1 MTAILTYATTQIRA
15 FFRDP
20 VALFFII
27 ALPLIFLV
35 VFGSI
40 FRDTAT
46 NFRVAVIDRS
56 GTAFT
61 QQLWDTPEAEDLFT
75 VVEVESLD
83 DAKEQ
88 MGRGQIDSIIEL
100 PPGFGDV
107 AQVGDIQ
114 APAGQMTVFY
124 SESSPQ
130 AGQAVGA
137 VMRSVLDEI
146 NRQTTGFVDPLT
158 VEQKPTTEAGLTQ
171 FDYTFSGMLSF
182 TILSL
187 GLFGLANVM
196 PAQKKTGALRRIRA
210 TPFQAPKLLV
220 GTALEFLVLG
230 VISLTVMIV
239 VGLTVFGFDMR
250 GSWFTFAL
258 FVTAA
263 LAMMIGLG
271 LLIGG
276 WAKNENQ
283 AAPLSNIVAFPM
295 MFLSGTFFPRF
306 LMPEWLQG
314 ATAWLPLTPVADGIR
329 FITTENASLV
339 DVAPQL
345 GMVLAW
351 GAVMYLAAF
360 RLFRWE

>member
-1 MTAILTYATTQIRA
+1 MAAILTYARTQTRA

-20 VALFFII
+20 VALFFTI

-40 FRDTAT
+40 FRSTAT

-61 QQLWDTPEAEDLFT
+61 QQLLATPEVEDLFT
-75 VVEVESLD
+75 VVDVDSLD

-88 MGRGQIDSIIEL
+88 MSRGQIDSIVEL

-107 AQVGDIQ
+107 AQVGDVQ

-124 SESSPQ
+124 SEASPQ
-130 AGQAVGA
+130 AGQAVAA
-137 VMRSVLDEI
+137 VMSAVLDGVNQEA
-146 NRQTTGFVDPLT
+146 TGLADPLT
-158 VEQKPTTEAGLTQ
+158 VEQRPTTEAGLTQ
-171 FDYTFSGMLSF
+171 FDYTFSGMLGF

-196 PAQKKTGALRRIRA
+196 PAQKKAGALRRIRA
-210 TPFQAPKLLV
+210 TPFQAPKLLL
-220 GTALEFLVLG
+220 GTALEYMVLG
-230 VISLTVMIV
+230 AISLTVMVI

-250 GSWFTFAL
+250 GNWLVFAV
-258 FVTAA
+258 FVAAA
-263 LAMMIGLG
+263 LAMMIGFG

-283 AAPLSNIVAFPM
+283 AAPLSNIIAFPM
-295 MFLSGTFFPRF
+295 MFLSGMFFPRF
-306 LMPEWLQG
+306 LMPDWLQS
-314 ATAWLPLTPVADGIR
+314 ATAWLPLTPVSDGIR
-329 FITTENASLV
+329 FITTENASLL

-345 GMVLAW
+345 GMVLGW
-351 GAVMYLAAF
+351 GTVMYLLAF

>member
-1 MTAILTYATTQIRA
+1 MSAILTYARTQVRA

-20 VALFFII
+20 VAMFFVIL
-27 ALPLIFLV
+27 LPLIFLV

-40 FRDTAT
+40 FGNTST
-46 NFRVAVIDRS
+46 NVRVAVVDRS
-56 GTAFT
+56 GTTFA
-61 QQLWDTPEAEDLFT
+61 QGLLDTAEHQDLIT
-75 VVEVESLD
+75 VVDVSSLD
-83 DAKEQ
+83 DAKKQ
-88 MGRGQIDSIIEL
+88 MSRGQVDSIIEL
-100 PPGFGDV
+100 PPGFGEV
-107 AQVGDIQ
+107 AQVGDVQ
-114 APAGQMTVFY
+114 APAGQMTVYY
-124 SESSPQ
+124 SEASPQ
-130 AGQAVGA
+130 AGQTVAA
-137 VMRSVLDEI
+137 VMRSVLDDV

-158 VEQKPTTEAGLTQ
+158 VEQQPTTKAGLTQ

-187 GLFGLANVM
+187 GLFGLANTL
-196 PAQKKTGALRRIRA
+196 PAQKKAGALRRIRA
-210 TPFQAPKLLV
+210 TPFQAPRLLT
-220 GTALEFLVLG
+220 GTALQYMVLG

-250 GSWFTFAL
+250 GSWFTFAV
-258 FVTAA
+258 FVALA
-263 LAMMIGLG
+263 LAMMIGFG

-283 AAPLSNIVAFPM
+283 AAPLANIIAFPL

-306 LMPEWLQG
+306 LMPGWLQG

-339 DVAPQL
+339 TVAPQL
-345 GMVLAW
+345 GMVAGW
-351 GAVMYLAAF
+351 TAVMYLLAF

>member
-1 MTAILTYATTQIRA
+1 MKAIVTYATTQTRA

-20 VALFFII
+20 VALFFVI

-46 NFRVAVIDRS
+46 NFRVAVIDQS
-56 GTAFT
+56 GTTFA
-61 QQLWDTPEAEDLFT
+61 QQLFDDPAVAELFT
-75 VVEVESLD
+75 VVDVDSPD

-88 MGRGQIDSIIEL
+88 MKRGQIDSIIEL

-107 AQVGDIQ
+107 TGVGDVQ
-114 APAGQMTVFY
+114 APAGQMTVLY
-124 SESSPQ
+124 SEASPQ
-130 AGQAVGA
+130 AGQAVAA
-137 VMRSVLDEI
+137 VMGSVLDAV
-146 NRQTTGFVDPLT
+146 NQQTTGFVPPLT
-158 VEQKPTTEAGLTQ
+158 VEQQPTTESGLTQ
-171 FDYTFSGMLSF
+171 FDYTFSGMLGF

-187 GLFGLANVM
+187 GLFGLANTM
-196 PAQKKTGALRRIRA
+196 PAQKKTGVLRRIRA
-210 TPFQAPKLLV
+210 TPFQAPKLLL
-220 GTALEFLVLG
+220 GTALEYMVLG
-230 VISLTVMIV
+230 VISLAVMIV
-239 VGLTVFGFDMR
+239 VGLAVFGFDMR
-250 GSWFTFAL
+250 GSWFAFAV
-258 FVTAA
+258 FVAAA
-263 LAMMIGLG
+263 LAMMIGIG

-283 AAPLSNIVAFPM
+283 AAPLSNIIAFPM

-306 LMPEWLQG
+306 LMPDWLQG

-345 GMVLAW
+345 GMIVGW
-351 GAVMYLAAF
+351 GVVMYLLAF

>member
-1 MTAILTYATTQIRA
+1 MKAIGTYAITQTRS
-15 FFRDP
+15 FLRDP
-20 VALFFII
+20 VALFFVI

-46 NFRVAVIDRS
+46 NFRIAVIDRS
-56 GTAFT
+56 GNSFA
-61 QQLWDTPEAEDLFT
+61 QQILDAPGVEDLLT
-75 VVEVESLD
+75 VVDVDSLD

-88 MGRGQIDSIIEL
+88 MSRGQIDSIIEL

-107 AQVGDIQ
+107 AQVGDAQ
-114 APAGQMTVFY
+114 APAGKMTVYY
-124 SESSPQ
+124 SEASPQ
-130 AGQAVGA
+130 AGQAVAA
-137 VMRSVLDEI
+137 VMGSVVDSI

-158 VEQKPTTEAGLTQ
+158 VEQQPTGEAGLTQ
-171 FDYTFSGMLSF
+171 FDYTFSGMLGF

-187 GLFGLANVM
+187 GLFGLANTM
-196 PAQKKTGALRRIRA
+196 PAQKKSGALRRIRA
-210 TPFQAPKLLV
+210 TPFQAPRLLL
-220 GTALEFLVLG
+220 GTALQYLVLG
-230 VISLTVMIV
+230 TISLTVMMI

-250 GSWFTFAL
+250 GSWFTFVV
-258 FVTAA
+258 FVAA
-263 LAMMIGLG
+263 SLAMMIGFG

-283 AAPLSNIVAFPM
+283 AAPLSNIIAFPM
-295 MFLSGTFFPRF
+295 MFLSGMFFPRF

-314 ATAWLPLTPVADGIR
+314 ATAWLPLTPVGDGIR

-345 GMVLAW
+345 GMIVGW
-351 GAVMYLAAF
+351 GVVMYLLAF